1 MSESFSD
8 TPLINFLSTFFT
20 PALSPLAQNSAFPAR
35 ARLFCDQRLLGVL
48 PVDLRGH
55 CEWLGASGA
64 VLLASACGAAMAEEP
79 RGGRVLAVVPASAL
93 SDPALLA
100 AATLAVRLHA
110 TALTLAVVTDGPV
123 VPVVPGDSAII
134 TPLIELG
141 WRHAGAGPVVLAF
154 APGDGALIPP
164 LTKKRHEWQPVHLR
178 TLLPGTLPP
187 WPVDGAS
194 LPPAAASDWLAWLA
208 IREPDLVVANLAAGW
223 REQPPGPALLCAL
236 AQLAGEGRRVCWR
249 VPSGTDV
256 RPWLDAMQEIGRRG
270 LALKL
275 LVNANDLP
283 LRPHLAPLTGWW
295 VMVPADTNEAAAMM
309 AHALDSED
317 PVMIGLPPTIQVK
330 LPPWPAK
337 QAYHPGR
344 GRWLKTGA
352 AATLVCDQRTLA
364 VTAAAAVVLGNDGVH
379 LGVLLC
385 TSVLPLPVGDLDR
398 AGSGPLMACGNDL
411 GIALAS
417 AMTDHDVRVH
427 IVSNVGSAEAIVTAV
442 RKILGPA
449 S

>member
-1 MSESFSD
+1 MSESSLD
-8 TPLINFLSTFFT
+8 TPLITFLSTF
-20 PALSPLAQNSAFPAR
+20 LSPQLSAQLSTELSPPAQNSAFPAR
-35 ARLFCDQRLLGVL
+35 ARLFCDQRLLGIL
-48 PVDLRGH
+48 PADLRGLG
-55 CEWLGASGA
+55 EWPGSGGSL
-64 VLLASACGAAMAEEP
+64 LLAAACGAAVAEEP
-79 RGGRVLAVVPASAL
+79 RGGRVVVVVPASAL
-93 SDPALLA
+93 SDPALLVA
-100 AATLAVRLHA
+100 AHMAVRLHV
-110 TALTLAVVTDGPV
+110 TTLTLAVVSTDP
-123 VPVVPGDSAII
+123 AII
-134 TPLIELG
+134 APLIELG
-141 WRHAGAGPVVLAF
+141 WRRAGAGPVVLTF
-154 APGDGALIPP
+154 APRDGASLPP
-164 LTKKRHEWQPVHLR
+164 TLKKRQEWQPVHLR

-194 LPPAAASDWLAWLA
+194 MPPAAASDWLAWLA

-223 REQPPGPALLCAL
+223 REQIPSPALLCAL

-249 VPSGTDV
+249 VPTGTDV

-283 LRPHLAPLTGWW
+283 PRPQLAPLTGWW
-295 VMVPADTNEAAAMM
+295 ILVPADTNEAAAMM

-317 PVMIGLPPTIQVK
+317 PVVIGLTPTIPVM

-344 GRWLKTGA
+344 GRWLKHGA
-352 AATLVCDQRTLA
+352 AATLVCDQRTLS
-364 VTAAAAVVLGNDGVH
+364 VTAAAAIVLGNEGVQ

-385 TSVLPLPVGDLDR
+385 TSVLPLPVGDLDH

-417 AMTDHDVRVH
+417 ALTDRDVHVH
-427 IVSNVGSAEAIVTAV
+427 IVGDVGSAEAIVTAV
-442 RKILGPA
+442 RKMIGATP
-449 S
+449 

>member
-8 TPLINFLSTFFT
+8 TPLITFLSSF
-20 PALSPLAQNSAFPAR
+20 LSPVFPPPAQSSAFPAR

-48 PVDLRGH
+48 PADLRGRG
-55 CEWLGASGA
+55 EWLGASGA
-64 VLLASACGAAMAEEP
+64 LLLAAACGAAVAEEQ
-79 RGGRVLAVVPASAL
+79 RGGRVVVVVPASAL
-93 SDPALLA
+93 SDPALLVA
-100 AATLAVRLHA
+100 AHMAVRLHV
-110 TALTLAVVTDGPV
+110 TTLTLAVVTTDP
-123 VPVVPGDSAII
+123 AII
-134 TPLIELG
+134 APLIELG
-141 WRHAGAGPVVLAF
+141 WRRAGAGPVVLTF
-154 APGDGALIPP
+154 APVDGASFPP
-164 LTKKRHEWQPVHLR
+164 MTKKRQEWQPVHLR

-223 REQPPGPALLCAL
+223 REQIPSPALLCAL

-249 VPSGTDV
+249 VPTGTDV

-283 LRPHLAPLTGWW
+283 PRPHLAPLTGWW

-317 PVMIGLPPTIQVK
+317 PVVIGLPPTIPVM

-344 GRWLKTGA
+344 GRWLKHGDT
-352 AATLVCDQRTLA
+352 ATLVCDQRTLS
-364 VTAAAAVVLGNDGVH
+364 VTAAAAVILGNEGVQ

-385 TSVLPLPVGDLDR
+385 TSVLPLPVGDLDQ

-417 AMTDHDVRVH
+417 AMTDRDVHVH
-427 IVSNVGSAEAIVTAV
+427 IIGNVGSAEVIVTAV
-442 RKILGPA
+442 RKILGSP
-449 S
+449 SSLP

>member
-1 MSESFSD
+1 MSEPPLD
-8 TPLINFLSTFFT
+8 APLITFLSTHG
-20 PALSPLAQNSAFPAR
+20 QDVAFPAR

-48 PVDLRGH
+48 PADLRGR

-64 VLLASACGAAMAEEP
+64 LLLAAACGAAVAEEP
-79 RGGRVLAVVPASAL
+79 RGGRVTVVVSASAL
-93 SDPALLA
+93 TDPALTA
-100 AATLAVRLHA
+100 AANMAVRLHV
-110 TALTLAVVTDGPV
+110 TVLTLVVVTND
-123 VPVVPGDSAII
+123 AALIM
-134 TPLIELG
+134 PLIDLG
-141 WRHAGAGPVVLAF
+141 WRRAGAGPVVMTF
-154 APGDGALIPP
+154 APLDGASLPP
-164 LTKKRHEWQPVHLR
+164 MIKKRQEWQPVHLR

-208 IREPDLVVANLAAGW
+208 IREPDVVVANLAAGW
-223 REQPPGPALLCAL
+223 REQPPGPILLCAL

-249 VPSGTDV
+249 LPSGTDL
-256 RPWLDAMQEIGRRG
+256 RPWLDAMQEVGRRG

-283 LRPHLAPLTGWW
+283 PRPHLAPLTGWW

-317 PVMIGLPPTIQVK
+317 PVVIGLIPTIPVM
-330 LPPWPAK
+330 LPPWSAK

-344 GRWLKTGA
+344 GRWLKHGD
-352 AATLVCDQRTLA
+352 AATLVCDQRTLS
-364 VTAAAAVVLGNDGVH
+364 VTAAAAVILGNEGVQ

-417 AMTDHDVRVH
+417 AMTDRDVHVH
-427 IVSNVGSAEAIVTAV
+427 IVSNVGSAGVIVEAV
-442 RKILGPA
+442 RQIIGSTKA
-449 S
+449 SS